1 MQWLAKLETARE
13 DAAAAIKQLERMETE
28 LDRRLSVAEEDLA
41 ALATDVSKTAKTV
54 PWLTSEIDAVK
65 RSVRP
70 CSTKPSPS
78 CHSAWKRAK
87 LRCGPSVMRCRAIR
101 AVADAQVHEV
111 GERASKVQIDLAA
124 AEQLLR
130 ARISEV
136 GSQLGLEAAQWKET
150 QKDTSGRL
158 SRHDGKLEELERR
171 VSASKVELAQLDE
184 RVEPLPAAQAALAAQ
199 LAAAR
204 AESTQACGALGKRVD
219 QEAELSASG
228 VRKATDELKRADS
241 AIRELQGAAKQVEQQ
256 QAQLGARVGEVGA
269 EIEPMKRSLASLG
282 KAVEASD
289 ERSAKAAQATAAQ
302 IDALQV
308 RPPCVCALALQGGRT
323 HGMHAS
329 SGGWHK
335 PNSDVSGVRFLQA
348 KLDEETRRATESR
361 AALVQACGSY
371 PPAEAPLR
379 VWGTDP
385 EAPHGAG
392 MVCSGWSRTRAVFST
407 STGS

>member
-1 MQWLAKLETARE
+1 
-13 DAAAAIKQLERMETE
+13 
-28 LDRRLSVAEEDLA
+28 
-41 ALATDVSKTAKTV
+41 
-54 PWLTSEIDAVK
+54 
-65 RSVRP
+65 
-70 CSTKPSPS
+70 
-78 CHSAWKRAK
+78 
-87 LRCGPSVMRCRAIR
+87 
-101 AVADAQVHEV
+101 VHEV
-111 GERASKVQIDLAA
+111 GERASQVQIDLAA

-130 ARISEV
+130 ARIIEV

-204 AESTQACGALGKRVD
+204 AESTQACVALGKRVD

-323 HGMHAS
+323 HGMACFKRRVAQAELGCF
-329 SGGWHK
+329 GGSVFCR
-335 PNSDVSGVRFLQA
+335 PSL
-348 KLDEETRRATESR
+348 TRRHVVRPSR
-361 AALVQACGSY
+361 G
-371 PPAEAPLR
+371 PPLCRHADPTRPLR
-379 VWGTDP
+379 P
-385 EAPHGAG
+385 PSCAFGAQTQKRPMEREWCAAAG
-392 MVCSGWSRTRAVFST
+392 GGR
-407 STGS
+407 GENG